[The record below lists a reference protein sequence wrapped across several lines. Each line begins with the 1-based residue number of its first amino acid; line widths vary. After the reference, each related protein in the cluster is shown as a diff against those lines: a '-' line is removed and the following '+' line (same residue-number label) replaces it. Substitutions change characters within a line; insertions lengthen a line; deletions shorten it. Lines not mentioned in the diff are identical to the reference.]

1 LSNGVCQNG
10 VLHKGVLSNG
20 VCQNGILHKGV
31 LQNVIGGNNR
41 TFIHD

>member
-10 VLHKGVLSNG
+10 V
-20 VCQNGILHKGV
+20 LHKGV